1 MRRPGAVLRRPIRRD
16 VEGAA
21 GSIGT
26 SLLLVAVIAMI
37 SVIGVYVFTLVRM
50 PEEPPDIKV
59 SFHQL
64 NDRWSASITYSG
76 KEVPLKEIRL
86 IVRDEYKEYV
96 TYDSDGD
103 GLKDAVL
110 VGLASDVAVSSGDGP
125 QTSPIVYVDADGD
138 GNVTVGDSIVV
149 YEFYYFPSGPLMDA
163 DRGYAM
169 VGPNPNGI
177 PRDSTLRM
185 VASPVTLGNPDIDP
199 GDTVRIELK
208 HGAVTVNLFQGPA
221 SASGTYIEDWHIPVG
236 AATGNYDAIFTIRP
250 GEIDEWSQTRSFR
263 VDGASVIGAAEAEE
277 YYNTTHPFSV
287 GDIVQ
292 MVHVP
297 SNAVSLEFRL

>member
-1 MRRPGAVLRRPIRRD
+1 MRRPGAVLRRPIRSD

-76 KEVPLKEIRL
+76 QKVPLKEIRL
-86 IVRDEYKEYV
+86 IVRDQYREYV

-110 VGLASDVAVSSGDGP
+110 VDLASNLAVSSGDGP
-125 QTSPIVYVDADGD
+125 QTTPLVYVDADGD
-138 GNVTVGDSIVV
+138 GNLTVGDSIVV

-169 VGPNPNGI
+169 VGPNPNAI

-199 GDTVRIELK
+199 GDTVRIEIK
-208 HGAVTVNLFQGPA
+208 QGAAPVTMFQGPA
-221 SASGTYIEDWHIPVG
+221 SSSGTYVEDWHVPL
-236 AATGNYDAIFTIRP
+236 ALSTGNYDAIFTIRP

-263 VDGASVIGAAEAEE
+263 VANEAAITPADAAM
-277 YYNTTHPFSV
+277 YHNTTHPFSV